1 MSRKAISRELYE
13 QMLEAF
19 REEPGNISYVA
30 QKCNVEYRTAT
41 KCWKVGWESKY
52 FDPAKDVVEQ
62 EQLEARSRVA
72 SEKAKRNL
80 ETVSIKSEVVRQDAI
95 EIRTHETKMVRGAR
109 ENCIAL
115 MACSQKLLGG
125 AFQLAAKLGEQLKTE
140 QLGVKD
146 GLAVVATI
154 GKLIKD
160 GNESAKLSLVLERLL
175 VGAPTEIIGLTNI
188 TVEEAES
195 ECRRAL
201 ATIEMAKS
209 MGSDAVWNPA
219 LTESSSEVN
228 AESSADAV
236 IIESTG
242 GRNGAGNPVH

>member
-1 MSRKAISRELYE
+1 MGKKAISRELYE

-19 REEPGNISYVA
+19 REEPGNVGYVA
-30 QKCNVEYRTAT
+30 KKCDVEYRTAA

-52 FDPAKDVVEQ
+52 FDPAKDKIEQ
-62 EQLEARSRVA
+62 ELIAEQLATRARLA
-72 SEKAKRNL
+72 N
-80 ETVSIKSEVVRQDAI
+80 SIKSDTKSEVVRQDAV

-125 AFQLAAKLGEQLKTE
+125 AFQLSARLGELLRNE

-146 GLAVVATI
+146 GIAVLATI

-188 TVEEAES
+188 TVQEAES

-209 MGSDAVWNPA
+209 MGPDAVWNPLA
-219 LTESSSEVN
+219 AESSAESSSEVN
-228 AESSADAV
+228 AESSS
-236 IIESTG
+236 ES
-242 GRNGAGNPVH
+242 RGAHGSGNPVH

>member
-1 MSRKAISRELYE
+1 VGKKAISRELYE

-19 REEPGNISYVA
+19 REEPGNVGYVA
-30 QKCNVEYRTAT
+30 KKCDVEYRTAA

-52 FDPAKDVVEQ
+52 FDPAKDKIEQ
-62 EQLEARSRVA
+62 ELIAEQLATRARLA
-72 SEKAKRNL
+72 N
-80 ETVSIKSEVVRQDAI
+80 SIKSDTKSEVVRQDAV

-125 AFQLAAKLGEQLKTE
+125 AFQLSARLGELLRNE

-146 GLAVVATI
+146 GIAVLATI

-188 TVEEAES
+188 TVADAES

-209 MGSDAVWNPA
+209 MGPDAVWNPLA
-219 LTESSSEVN
+219 AESSSESS
-228 AESSADAV
+228 AESSS
-236 IIESTG
+236 ESRG
-242 GRNGAGNPVH
+242 ANGSGNPVH

>member
-1 MSRKAISRELYE
+1 VGKKAISRELYE

-19 REEPGNISYVA
+19 REEPGNVGYVA
-30 QKCNVEYRTAT
+30 KKCDVEYRTAA

-52 FDPAKDVVEQ
+52 FDPAKDKIEQ
-62 EQLEARSRVA
+62 ELIAEQLATRARLA
-72 SEKAKRNL
+72 N
-80 ETVSIKSEVVRQDAI
+80 SIKSDTKSEVVRQDAV

-125 AFQLAAKLGEQLKTE
+125 AFQLSARLGELLRNE
-140 QLGVKD
+140 QVGVKD
-146 GLAVVATI
+146 GIAVLATI

-188 TVEEAES
+188 TVADAES

-209 MGSDAVWNPA
+209 MGPDAVWNPLA
-219 LTESSSEVN
+219 AESSAESSSEVN
-228 AESSADAV
+228 AESSS
-236 IIESTG
+236 ESRG
-242 GRNGAGNPVH
+242 ANGSGNPVH

>member
-1 MSRKAISRELYE
+1 VGKKAISRELYE

-19 REEPGNISYVA
+19 REEPGNVGYVA
-30 QKCNVEYRTAT
+30 KKCDVEYRTAA

-52 FDPAKDVVEQ
+52 FDPAKDKIEQ
-62 EQLEARSRVA
+62 ELIAEQLATRARLA
-72 SEKAKRNL
+72 N
-80 ETVSIKSEVVRQDAI
+80 SIKSDTKSEVVRQDAV

-125 AFQLAAKLGEQLKTE
+125 AFQLSARLGELLRNE

-146 GLAVVATI
+146 GIAVLATI

-188 TVEEAES
+188 TVADAES

-201 ATIEMAKS
+201 ATIEMAKN
-209 MGSDAVWNPA
+209 MGPDAVWNPLA
-219 LTESSSEVN
+219 TESSAESSSETN
-228 AESSADAV
+228 AESSS
-236 IIESTG
+236 ESRG
-242 GRNGAGNPVH
+242 ANGSGNPVH

>member
-1 MSRKAISRELYE
+1 MGKKAISRELYE

-19 REEPGNISYVA
+19 REEPGNVGYVA
-30 QKCNVEYRTAT
+30 KKCDVEYRTAA

-52 FDPAKDVVEQ
+52 FDPAKDKIEQ
-62 EQLEARSRVA
+62 ELIAEQLATRARLA
-72 SEKAKRNL
+72 N
-80 ETVSIKSEVVRQDAI
+80 SIKSDTKSEVVRQDAV

-125 AFQLAAKLGEQLKTE
+125 AFQLSARLGELLRNE

-146 GLAVVATI
+146 GIAVLATI

-188 TVEEAES
+188 TVADAES

-209 MGSDAVWNPA
+209 MGPDAVWNPLA
-219 LTESSSEVN
+219 AESSAESSSEVN
-228 AESSADAV
+228 AESSS
-236 IIESTG
+236 ESRG
-242 GRNGAGNPVH
+242 ANGSGNPVH

>member
-1 MSRKAISRELYE
+1 VGKKAISRELYE

-19 REEPGNISYVA
+19 REEPGNVGYVA
-30 QKCNVEYRTAT
+30 KKCDVEYRTAA

-52 FDPAKDVVEQ
+52 FDPAKDKIEQ
-62 EQLEARSRVA
+62 ELIAEQLATRTRLA
-72 SEKAKRNL
+72 N
-80 ETVSIKSEVVRQDAI
+80 SIKSDTKSEVVRQDAV

-125 AFQLAAKLGEQLKTE
+125 AFQLSARLGELLRNE

-146 GLAVVATI
+146 GIAVLATI

-188 TVEEAES
+188 TVQEAES

-209 MGSDAVWNPA
+209 MGPDAVWNPLA
-219 LTESSSEVN
+219 AESSAESSSETN
-228 AESSADAV
+228 AESSS
-236 IIESTG
+236 ES
-242 GRNGAGNPVH
+242 RGAHGSGNPVH

>member
-1 MSRKAISRELYE
+1 
-13 QMLEAF
+13 MLEAF
-19 REEPGNISYVA
+19 REEPGNVGYVA
-30 QKCNVEYRTAT
+30 KKCDVEYRTAA

-52 FDPAKDVVEQ
+52 FDPAKDKIEQ
-62 EQLEARSRVA
+62 ELIAEQLATRARLA
-72 SEKAKRNL
+72 N
-80 ETVSIKSEVVRQDAI
+80 SIKSDTKSEVVRQDAV

-125 AFQLAAKLGEQLKTE
+125 AFQLSARLGELLRNE

-146 GLAVVATI
+146 GIAVLATI

-188 TVEEAES
+188 TVADAES

-209 MGSDAVWNPA
+209 MGPDAVWNPLA
-219 LTESSSEVN
+219 AESSAESSSEVN
-228 AESSADAV
+228 AESSS
-236 IIESTG
+236 ESRG
-242 GRNGAGNPVH
+242 ANGSGNPVH

>member
-1 MSRKAISRELYE
+1 MV
-13 QMLEAF
+13 EAF
-19 REEPGNISYVA
+19 REEPGNYKYVA
-30 QKCNVEYRTAT
+30 KKCNVQYRTAS
-41 KCWKVGWESKY
+41 KCWNEGWESKFY
-52 FDPAKDVVEQ
+52 DAAKEIVTQ
-62 EQLEARSRVA
+62 EQIEARARVA

-80 ETVSIKSEVVRQDAI
+80 ETASIKSEVVRQDAI

-125 AFQLAAKLGEQLKTE
+125 AFQLAARVGDLLKTE
-140 QLGVKD
+140 KFNVKD
-146 GLAVVATI
+146 GVQVISTI

-188 TVEEAES
+188 TVEEAEL

-209 MGSDAVWNPA
+209 LGTDAVWNPA
-219 LTESSSEVN
+219 LT
-228 AESSADAV
+228 AESSAESNSNAV
-236 IIESTG
+236 VIELSAG
-242 GRNGAGNPVH
+242 GRNGAGSPVH

>member
-1 MSRKAISRELYE
+1 MSKKAISRELYE

-19 REEPGNISYVA
+19 REEPGNIGYVA
-30 QKCNVEYRTAT
+30 KKCDVEYRTAA

-52 FDPAKDVVEQ
+52 FDPAKDTIEQ

-125 AFQLAAKLGEQLKTE
+125 AFQLSARLGELLRNE

-146 GLAVVATI
+146 GIAVLATI

-188 TVEEAES
+188 TVQEAES

-201 ATIEMAKS
+201 ATIEMAKN
-209 MGSDAVWNPA
+209 MGPDAVWNPLA
-219 LTESSSEVN
+219 TESSAESSSEVN
-228 AESSADAV
+228 AESSS
-236 IIESTG
+236 ES
-242 GRNGAGNPVH
+242 RGAHGSGNPVH